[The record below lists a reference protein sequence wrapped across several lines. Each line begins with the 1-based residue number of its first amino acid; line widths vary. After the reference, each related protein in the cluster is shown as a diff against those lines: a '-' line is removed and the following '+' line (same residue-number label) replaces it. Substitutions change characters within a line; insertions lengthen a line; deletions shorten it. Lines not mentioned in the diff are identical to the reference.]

1 MCLVAFAL
9 DQSSRFPFVVAAN
22 RDEFFD
28 RPAARL
34 GWWEPAPGELPIL
47 GGRDLQAGGT
57 WLGLTAQGRLGL
69 VTNVRNPAS
78 TDNLAPSRGDIVPR
92 WLRGDLPMYRL
103 WPQLALHGYNGFNLL
118 ALDFAQG
125 ECYWAN
131 NNQPMPIRLEK
142 GIFGISNAELDTPW
156 PKLQQLKAEMKV
168 AVSGSTDAEQ
178 LAMSL
183 FEALSDSTT
192 YPDEE
197 LPSTGVPKDWERL
210 LSSAFIK
217 SPDGKYGTRC
227 STVIVSERVNK
238 RLVTHVL
245 ERTYSPQSTVALLR
259 RVTLK
264 NWPPRYTADA
274 MELARLNATLPPPNL
289 HAVGSDD
296 RFESSDVSEHDN
308 HDLPEG
314 AVSRRSR
321 ARNLIKLG
329 AGSTRICRVA

>member
-9 DQSSRFPFVVAAN
+9 DQNSRFPFVVAAN

-28 RPAARL
+28 RPSARL

-78 TDNLAPSRGDIVPR
+78 MDSKAASRGEIVPR
-92 WLRGDLPMYRL
+92 WLKGDLPMYRL
-103 WPQLALHGYNGFNLL
+103 WPQLALNGYNGFNLL
-118 ALDFAQG
+118 ALDFSQG
-125 ECYWAN
+125 ECYWVN
-131 NNQPMPIRLEK
+131 NNQSMPTHLEK
-142 GIFGISNAELDTPW
+142 GIFGVSNAELDTPW
-156 PKLQQLKAEMKV
+156 PKLVQLKAELK
-168 AVSGSTDAEQ
+168 AALTASADAEQ

-183 FEALSDSTT
+183 FEALADNTV
-192 YPDEE
+192 YPDDT
-197 LPSTGVPKDWERL
+197 LPHTGVPQEWERM

-217 SPDGKYGTRC
+217 TPDGKYGTRC
-227 STVIVSERVNK
+227 STVIITERVNK

-245 ERTYSPQSTVALLR
+245 ERTFSPTSSMALLR

-264 NWPPRYTADA
+264 NWPPRHTADA
-274 MELARLNATLPPPNL
+274 MELAKLNATLPPSSVHTPL
-289 HAVGSDD
+289 SDD
-296 RFESSDVSEHDN
+296 HFESSDVSEHDN
-308 HDLPEG
+308 HDLADG
-314 AVSRRSR
+314 AVARRTR

-329 AGSTRICRVA
+329 SARGTKAA